1 MVARLREAFLE
12 KFRGVEPHWGAL
24 GWFTYKRTYARENKL
39 EGRTEDW
46 SETIQRV
53 VEGNVNM
60 IPGDPLVD
68 DAYMEKMY
76 RQIFHLIWTPPGRGL
91 WMSGSEFAK
100 RSGDAMNNCWFVQTR
115 PYRYGATSRI
125 FTRYAIDPDASYPS
139 YPFVFTFDQL
149 MKGGGVGFSV
159 ENALLERMPV
169 VQNKATLSF
178 HISETHPTYPE
189 IRELAHTYGFA
200 LNRSGEEADV
210 HLVIADSR
218 EGWCESLAVAID
230 RHYTGSPQHLSF
242 DLNELRPRDAEI
254 KGFGGKASG
263 SAPLVELLLFVND
276 MLNKRTG
283 RRLTSKDCTD
293 IYNMI
298 GRTVIAGNVR
308 RSAEVALGDAADE
321 SFIHMKNWRLTEHLW
336 TYEGGER
343 RLKTVEEV
351 MAEHAVTAEEA
362 EELLYDAWAQN
373 NHRWSSNNSVII
385 DDPSGY
391 DFGLIAP
398 AIEVNGEP
406 GIYNRWLARNFGRII
421 DGYRANC
428 DPADGGNP
436 CMEISLASYEPCNL
450 VELHLPKMLEHRL
463 DPADVLPMMV
473 QYAKRITFAQYDW
486 ESTREIVQKNRRI
499 GISLSG
505 IQDWIV
511 IKWGRSAIVGWE
523 LYHEE
528 EWDDMQWLNRT
539 RTPYA
544 VVEELPANYEGYA
557 EPIYHPEIVD
567 ELNRMYAIVK
577 KADEEYSALLSQVLG
592 MEVRPSI
599 KLTTV
604 KPSGSVSLLSGITPG
619 IHWSYFEYGIRR
631 IMCQKGDFL
640 VDLAKDCGYRVED
653 SVYTPNSVVIEFPYK
668 ASSAGLPGFKSCAE
682 ITIEEQFAMQALFN
696 IYWAD
701 NMVSCTISF
710 HEHERSKIAKLL
722 KQYRMRIKSTSLLP
736 YSGHGYQQAP
746 YEPTTQEEYE
756 ARLADIKMPIE
767 QYYRRLREMRKIQDT
782 EMTLAE
788 AAECVGGACPIR

>member
-1 MVARLREAFLE
+1 MTAQLRESFLDMF
-12 KFRGVEPHWGAL
+12 KGVDPHWGAL
-24 GWFTYKRTYARENKL
+24 GWFTYKRTYARENVA

-46 SETIQRV
+46 NETIRRV
-53 VEGNVNM
+53 VEGNARM
-60 IPGDPLVD
+60 IPGDPLIN
-68 DAYMEKMY
+68 DAYLEKMY

-91 WMSGSEFAK
+91 WMSGSQFAK

-115 PYRYGATSRI
+115 PYRYGASNKI
-125 FTRYAIDPDASYPS
+125 FTRYAINPDTPYASYP
-139 YPFVFTFDQL
+139 FIFTFDQL

-159 ENALLERMPV
+159 ENQLLAQMPAV
-169 VQNKATLSF
+169 ENEVTLSF
-178 HISETHPTYPE
+178 SLDENHPSYQE
-189 IRELAHTYGFA
+189 IKELALLQGFP
-200 LNRSGEEADV
+200 LNQASRRADV
-210 HLVIADSR
+210 ELVIADSR
-218 EGWCESLAVAID
+218 EGWCESLAIVID
-230 RHYTGSPQHLSF
+230 RHYTGTAQHISL
-242 DLNELRPRDAEI
+242 DLNELRPRNAEI

-263 SAPLVELLLFVND
+263 SAPLVELLVFVCE
-276 MLNKRTG
+276 MLNKRKKKQ
-283 RRLTSKDCTD
+283 LSSKDCTD

-321 SFIHMKNWRLTEHLW
+321 SFINMKNWRHTEPLW
-336 TYEGGER
+336 SYEGDER

-351 MAEHAVTAEEA
+351 MAEYNLSQEEA
-362 EELLYDAWAQN
+362 EEVLYDAWAQN

-385 DDPSGY
+385 DDPSRY
-391 DFGLIAP
+391 DFGIIAP

-421 DGYRANC
+421 DGYQENI

-450 VELHLPKMLEHRL
+450 AELHLPKLLEHQL
-463 DPADVLPMMV
+463 DPEEVLPLMV
-473 QYAKRITFAQYDW
+473 QYAKRITFASYDW
-486 ESTREIVQKNRRI
+486 ESTREIVSKHRRI

-511 IKWGRSAIVGWE
+511 MKWGKSAIAAWE
-523 LYHEE
+523 LYREE
-528 EWDDMQWLNRT
+528 DWNDMQWKNRT
-539 RTPYA
+539 RQPYA
-544 VVEELPANYEGYA
+544 VVEKLPADYEGYA
-557 EPIYHPEIVD
+557 EPVYIPEIKE

-577 KADEEYSALLSQVLG
+577 KADEEYSALLSEVLG
-592 MEVRPSI
+592 YKVNPSI

-631 IMCQKGDFL
+631 IMCQKGDIL
-640 VDLAKDCGYRVED
+640 VELAMDCGYEVAD
-653 SVYTPNSVVIEFPYK
+653 SVYTPHSVVVEFPYK
-668 ASSAGLPGFKSCAE
+668 ASSAGLPGFQSCAD

-722 KQYRMRIKSTSLLP
+722 QQYRMRIKSTSLLP
-736 YSGHGYQQAP
+736 YSGHGYSQAP
-746 YEPTTQEEYE
+746 YEPTSKEEYE
-756 ARLADIKMPIE
+756 ARLAKIKMPIE
-767 QYYRRLREMRKIQDT
+767 QYYKRLRSLQQFKDH
-782 EMTLAE
+782 EMTLVDN
-788 AAECVGGACPIR
+788 AECVGGACPIR